1 MNSNDLITLL
11 VEKLSIDQEQ
21 AEAMVSEW
29 IQHLGAELSTGG
41 QADISGMGTLILE
54 GSKLHFEL
62 DPGFAMEVNYK
73 YLGMKPIV
81 ISDDINIGLK
91 EPEVEDAIEDEIEE
105 DSVLEPNDTAEMD
118 EIPPSEEVIGD
129 EGESDA
135 EELVEPEAETED
147 VSEGTDSEELAETE
161 VGEEAEPEKI
171 DSEHQNEEESEPE
184 EIDSE
189 HQDEV
194 ADQEEIE
201 EPDETEPEQPD
212 ESKVQEEVAEKEE
225 KEESEEQEEE
235 PEELDEAT
243 KARIARRTAALRST
257 RKEKKSNNIPLWVG
271 LGVILVA
278 AIVAGWQFYLQPVM
292 QNPASLIGSSEEL
305 NAVIPGVDSLQSTDQ
320 SVSQPILEENQ
331 QVDQQ
336 VEALSQNST
345 SDREESPAPAAEE
358 AVVSSNKKDSVVSAP
373 LNATSPNNIPPGQ
386 PKYGLTG
393 VVNSQAND
401 GYTLVLFS
409 LSNRQSAMEKYQ
421 LYRDQGYRSLVSPVT
436 SERYGLMW
444 RVSIG
449 QFATVNEA
457 LSAAEELPTEL
468 AKDYFITKI

>member
-1 MNSNDLITLL
+1 MNSNDLIALL
-11 VEKLSIDQEQ
+11 VQKLSIDEEQ
-21 AEAMVSEW
+21 AEGMVSEW
-29 IQHLGAELSTGG
+29 IQHLGAELSTNG
-41 QADISGMGTLILE
+41 QADIPGIGSLILE

-91 EPEVEDAIEDEIEE
+91 EPEVEDAIDDEVEE
-105 DSVLEPNDTAEMD
+105 DSVLAPSDTVEMD
-118 EIPPSEEVIGD
+118 EVLPSEEVIAD
-129 EGESDA
+129 EGASDD
-135 EELVEPEAETED
+135 EEVAETED
-147 VSEGTDSEELAETE
+147 VSEGTESEELTVTEEAEEIQEEE
-161 VGEEAEPEKI
+161 VQADEDFEPEGEEDEEPDEAEPEQ
-171 DSEHQNEEESEPE
+171 S
-184 EIDSE
+184 
-189 HQDEV
+189 
-194 ADQEEIE
+194 
-201 EPDETEPEQPD
+201 
-212 ESKVQEEVAEKEE
+212 
-225 KEESEEQEEE
+225 EESEEET
-235 PEELDEAT
+235 EELDEAT
-243 KARIARRTAALRST
+243 KARIARRTAELRST

-271 LGVILVA
+271 LGVILIA

-292 QNPASLIGSSEEL
+292 QNPASLVGSSEEL
-305 NAVIPGVDSLQSTDQ
+305 NTVIPGVDSLQSADQ
-320 SVSQPILEENQ
+320 PVSQPISEDNQ

-336 VEALSQNST
+336 EEALSHNLASEVQ
-345 SDREESPAPAAEE
+345 ESPAPAAEE

-386 PKYGLTG
+386 LKYGLTG

-457 LSAAEELPTEL
+457 LSAVEELPTEL

>member
-1 MNSNDLITLL
+1 MNSNDLIALL
-11 VEKLSIDQEQ
+11 VQKLSIDEEQ
-21 AEAMVSEW
+21 AEGMVSEW
-29 IQHLGAELSTGG
+29 IQHLGAELSTNG
-41 QADISGMGTLILE
+41 QADIPGIGSLILE

-91 EPEVEDAIEDEIEE
+91 EPEVDDEVNDEVEE

-118 EIPPSEEVIGD
+118 EVPPSEEVIVD
-129 EGESDA
+129 EGASDA
-135 EELVEPEAETED
+135 EEVAETED
-147 VSEGTDSEELAETE
+147 GSEGTESEELT
-161 VGEEAEPEKI
+161 VTEEAEEI
-171 DSEHQNEEESEPE
+171 QEEEEVQADEDFEPE
-184 EIDSE
+184 E
-189 HQDEV
+189 H
-194 ADQEEIE
+194 EEE
-201 EPDETEPEQPD
+201 FEEPEQP
-212 ESKVQEEVAEKEE
+212 EGLEQS
-225 KEESEEQEEE
+225 EESEEES
-235 PEELDEAT
+235 EELDEAT

-257 RKEKKSNNIPLWVG
+257 RKEKKLNNIPLWVG
-271 LGVILVA
+271 LGVILIA

-292 QNPASLIGSSEEL
+292 QNPASLVGSSEEL
-305 NAVIPGVDSLQSTDQ
+305 SAVIPGVDSLQSADQ
-320 SVSQPILEENQ
+320 PVSQPISEDNQQLDQ

-336 VEALSQNST
+336 EEALSQNLAS
-345 SDREESPAPAAEE
+345 EVQESPAPAADET
-358 AVVSSNKKDSVVSAP
+358 AASSNKKDSVVSAP

>member
-1 MNSNDLITLL
+1 MNSNDLIALL
-11 VEKLSIDQEQ
+11 VQKLSIDEEQ
-21 AEAMVSEW
+21 AEGMVSEW
-29 IQHLGAELSTGG
+29 IQHLGAELSTSG
-41 QADISGMGTLILE
+41 QADIPGIGTLILE

-91 EPEVEDAIEDEIEE
+91 EPEVEDEIEE

-118 EIPPSEEVIGD
+118 EVPPSEKVIVD
-129 EGESDA
+129 EGASDD
-135 EELVEPEAETED
+135 EEVVEPQEVAETED
-147 VSEGTDSEELAETE
+147 VSEDTDSEEIQEEEE
-161 VGEEAEPEKI
+161 VQADEDFEPEGEE
-171 DSEHQNEEESEPE
+171 EETEPE

-189 HQDEV
+189 HQGEE
-194 ADQEEIE
+194 AEPDQIE
-201 EPDETEPEQPD
+201 ELSEAELEQSEEPEQP
-212 ESKVQEEVAEKEE
+212 EQS
-225 KEESEEQEEE
+225 EESEEES
-235 PEELDEAT
+235 EELDEAT

-292 QNPASLIGSSEEL
+292 QNPASLVGSSEEL
-305 NAVIPGVDSLQSTDQ
+305 NTVIPGVDSLQSENQ
-320 SVSQPILEENQ
+320 PISQPSSEDNQQLDQ

-336 VEALSQNST
+336 EEALSQNLAS
-345 SDREESPAPAAEE
+345 EVQESPAPAAEE

>member
-1 MNSNDLITLL
+1 MNSNDLIALL
-11 VEKLSIDQEQ
+11 VQKLSIDEEQ
-21 AEAMVSEW
+21 AEGMVSKW
-29 IQHLGAELSTGG
+29 IQHLGAELSTNG
-41 QADISGMGTLILE
+41 QADIPGIGSLILE

-91 EPEVEDAIEDEIEE
+91 EPEVEDEIEE

-118 EIPPSEEVIGD
+118 EVPPSEEVIVD
-129 EGESDA
+129 EGASDD
-135 EELVEPEAETED
+135 EEVAETED
-147 VSEGTDSEELAETE
+147 GSEGTESEELT
-161 VGEEAEPEKI
+161 VTEEAEEI
-171 DSEHQNEEESEPE
+171 QEEEEVQADEDFELEGEEDEETEPE
-184 EIDSE
+184 
-189 HQDEV
+189 Q
-194 ADQEEIE
+194 IE
-201 EPDETEPEQPD
+201 EPDEAELEQP
-212 ESKVQEEVAEKEE
+212 EEHEE
-225 KEESEEQEEE
+225 EFEELEQSEESEEES
-235 PEELDEAT
+235 EELDEAT

-271 LGVILVA
+271 LGVILIA

-292 QNPASLIGSSEEL
+292 QNPASLVGSSEEL
-305 NAVIPGVDSLQSTDQ
+305 NTVIPGVDSLQSADQ
-320 SVSQPILEENQ
+320 PVSQPISEDNQ

-336 VEALSQNST
+336 EEALSQNLAS
-345 SDREESPAPAAEE
+345 EVQESPAPAAEE

-373 LNATSPNNIPPGQ
+373 LNATSPNNIPAGQ

-421 LYRDQGYRSLVSPVT
+421 LYRDQGYRSLISPVT

-457 LSAAEELPTEL
+457 LLAAEQLPTEL

>member
-1 MNSNDLITLL
+1 MNSNDLIALL
-11 VEKLSIDQEQ
+11 VQKLSIDEEQ
-21 AEAMVSEW
+21 AEGMVSEW
-29 IQHLGAELSTGG
+29 IQHLGAELSTNG
-41 QADISGMGTLILE
+41 QADIPGIGSLILE

-91 EPEVEDAIEDEIEE
+91 EPEVEE

-118 EIPPSEEVIGD
+118 EVPPSEEVIVD
-129 EGESDA
+129 EGASDD
-135 EELVEPEAETED
+135 EEEVQADEDFEPEGEEDEETE
-147 VSEGTDSEELAETE
+147 S
-161 VGEEAEPEKI
+161 
-171 DSEHQNEEESEPE
+171 E

-189 HQDEV
+189 HQG
-194 ADQEEIE
+194 EEAEPEQIE
-201 EPDETEPEQPD
+201 EPDEAEPEQ
-212 ESKVQEEVAEKEE
+212 SEELEQS
-225 KEESEEQEEE
+225 EESEEES
-235 PEELDEAT
+235 EELDEAT

-271 LGVILVA
+271 LGVILIA
-278 AIVAGWQFYLQPVM
+278 AIVAGWQFYLQPVL
-292 QNPASLIGSSEEL
+292 QNPTSLVGSSEEL
-305 NAVIPGVDSLQSTDQ
+305 STVIPGVDSLQSADQ
-320 SVSQPILEENQ
+320 RVSQPISEENQ

-336 VEALSQNST
+336 EEALSQNLAN
-345 SDREESPAPAAEE
+345 EVQESPAPAAEE

-457 LSAAEELPTEL
+457 LSAAEELPTEF

>member
-1 MNSNDLITLL
+1 MNSNDLIALL
-11 VEKLSIDQEQ
+11 VQKLSIDEEQ
-21 AEAMVSEW
+21 AEGMVSEW
-29 IQHLGAELSTGG
+29 IQHLGAELSTKG
-41 QADISGMGTLILE
+41 QADIPGIGTLILE

-91 EPEVEDAIEDEIEE
+91 EPEVEDAIDDEVEE
-105 DSVLEPNDTAEMD
+105 DSVLAPSDTVEMD
-118 EIPPSEEVIGD
+118 EVQPSEEVIAD
-129 EGESDA
+129 EGASDA
-135 EELVEPEAETED
+135 EELVEPEEVAETED
-147 VSEGTDSEELAETE
+147 GSEGTDSEEVTE
-161 VGEEAEPEKI
+161 DEEEVQADEDFEPEGEE
-171 DSEHQNEEESEPE
+171 DEETEPE

-189 HQDEV
+189 HQGEEV
-194 ADQEEIE
+194 EPEQIE
-201 EPDETEPEQPD
+201 EPDEAEPEQ
-212 ESKVQEEVAEKEE
+212 S
-225 KEESEEQEEE
+225 EESEEET
-235 PEELDEAT
+235 EELDEAT

-271 LGVILVA
+271 LGVILIA
-278 AIVAGWQFYLQPVM
+278 AIVAGWQFYLQPVI
-292 QNPASLIGSSEEL
+292 QNPASLVGSSEEL
-305 NAVIPGVDSLQSTDQ
+305 NTVIAGVDSLQSADQ
-320 SVSQPILEENQ
+320 PVSQPISEDNQQLDQ

-336 VEALSQNST
+336 EEALSQNLAS
-345 SDREESPAPAAEE
+345 EVQESPAPAAEE

-373 LNATSPNNIPPGQ
+373 LNATSPNNIPAGQ

-421 LYRDQGYRSLVSPVT
+421 LYRDQGYRSLISPVT

-457 LSAAEELPTEL
+457 LLAAEQLPTEL